1 MTLDELLT
9 ALGHADQ
16 ALILPN
22 GFNNPHSYRGYYDE
36 LAFEPAEN
44 ISVADMAAAGWAA
57 MDETFEGYKGGQYT
71 MTGDTACWLAYEG
84 SSGGEEI
91 TTELLAR
98 LLAAGARPTGCSDS
112 HEQGSTEPAAGTAGT
127 NQPTPGPVS
136 DHSPSCGHD
145 HWNWKCTEEV
155 GGCGYVS
162 PFASPTKEGARDALN
177 AHFAGCKVWQA
188 SERKRAQLQQSE
200 EAPPADRPTPAE
212 PTVHQQLVEMHESEN
227 LPARACED
235 GALDVAAQHARELAA
250 LARTTG
256 AAGAEDII
264 RFLEGHAA
272 ELDQKRTLLSRG
284 TGKGRH

>member
-1 MTLDELLT
+1 MTLDDLLT

-71 MTGDTACWLAYEG
+71 MTGDTNCWMSYEG

-98 LLAAGARPTGCSDS
+98 LLAAGARPTVSG
-112 HEQGSTEPAAGTAGT
+112 EPA
-127 NQPTPGPVS
+127 
-136 DHSPSCGHD
+136 
-145 HWNWKCTEEV
+145 K
-155 GGCGYVS
+155 
-162 PFASPTKEGARDALN
+162 
-177 AHFAGCKVWQA
+177 
-188 SERKRAQLQQSE
+188 
-200 EAPPADRPTPAE
+200 

-227 LPARACED
+227 LPAGACED

-256 AAGAEDII
+256 AAGAEDIA

-272 ELDQKRTLLSRG
+272 QLDQKRTQIPPDTLTSRY
-284 TGKGRH
+284 